1 MTRKRGRGGARL
13 KAVSWLFGVLAVIY
27 VGVKLVPVYFANYQ
41 LQDKMLTEARF
52 ATVNRRTDEELRNI
66 IYREIQDRDIPAR
79 REDIHIEQSSRGVRI
94 SVDYTVAVDLKV
106 YEFNLHFSPTS
117 ENRSLY

>member
-13 KAVSWLFGVLAVIY
+13 KEVYWLFGVLAVIY

-94 SVDYTVAVDLKV
+94 SVDYTVPVDLKV

>member
-1 MTRKRGRGGARL
+1 MSRERGRGGARL
-13 KAVSWLFGVLAVIY
+13 KAVSWLFGALAVIY
-27 VGVKLVPVYFANYQ
+27 VGVKVVPVYFANYQ

-94 SVDYTVAVDLKV
+94 SVDYTVPVDLKV
-106 YEFNLHFSPTS
+106 YEFKLHFSPTS